1 MSLEIILLSSI
12 NIILSVEWLLT
23 ENVGFTVFQKDLLSL
38 TKLEFKVT
46 QPLSNIFFQDVI
58 FNSNIYVKSS
68 LYKLTSE

>member
-1 MSLEIILLSSI
+1 MTRGLPKAYKVYI
-12 NIILSVEWLLT
+12 
-23 ENVGFTVFQKDLLSL
+23 
-38 TKLEFKVT
+38 KVT